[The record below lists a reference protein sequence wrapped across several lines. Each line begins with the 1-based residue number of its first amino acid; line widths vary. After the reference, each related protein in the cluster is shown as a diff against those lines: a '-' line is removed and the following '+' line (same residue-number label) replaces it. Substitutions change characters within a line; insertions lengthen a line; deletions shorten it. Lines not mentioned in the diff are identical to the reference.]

1 MILGS
6 GCLGVRAL
14 DGGAIAEA
22 LAATGL
28 RRVLLVARP
37 GARPA
42 GLAGLPA
49 SGVRVGWNE
58 RSGGCELARAAR
70 ASRLVLE
77 PSATL
82 ELEDACREL
91 HALGRAH
98 AGLALAVTP
107 APAGPLAE
115 PESLR
120 LLLEDLASMRAGY
133 WHRPARAHRLGRPDS
148 DWLQPLS
155 RWLVGLSLDDVTG
168 SEEGLPPGLGR
179 LDFRAVAGW
188 SGRSLD
194 VVIDLQPLA
203 DVRLLRFAVDAL
215 AAAGFA

>member
-58 RSGGCELARAAR
+58 RSGGCDLARAAR

-179 LDFRAVAGW
+179 LDFRAIAGW

-194 VVIDLQPLA
+194 VVIDVEPLA

>member
-58 RSGGCELARAAR
+58 RSGGCDLARAAR

-98 AGLALAVTP
+98 TGLALAVTP

-194 VVIDLQPLA
+194 VVIDVEPLA

>member
-179 LDFRAVAGW
+179 LDFRAVADW
-188 SGRSLD
+188 NARALD
-194 VVIDLQPLA
+194 VAIDVEPLA

>member
-58 RSGGCELARAAR
+58 RSGGCDLARAAR

-179 LDFRAVAGW
+179 LDFRAIAGW

-194 VVIDLQPLA
+194 VVIDLEPLA